1 MAEGKNIVINAVL
14 VALSEAEDRLLAQD
28 LEKNN
33 VKNALKEL
41 KVLIEPV
48 ARRHFGEVQT
58 RHLYSV
64 GQYFPMLQRMVCQW
78 YKHFMRRM
86 TTRCR
91 VNSPWK
97 VIMDISIP
105 SELFSIIKDMVLVT
119 NYGLYYHETK
129 CKPKKFVIAFT
140 SHVRVRNL
148 FLQLMNSGMPKE
160 DFLRRK
166 FKGKDRKRI
175 EIIVSEEKQFG
186 MIYNSQKEMISI
198 DFHYGFWNEHG
209 FPQHL

>member
-1 MAEGKNIVINAVL
+1 
-14 VALSEAEDRLLAQD
+14 
-28 LEKNN
+28 
-33 VKNALKEL
+33 
-41 KVLIEPV
+41 
-48 ARRHFGEVQT
+48 
-58 RHLYSV
+58 
-64 GQYFPMLQRMVCQW
+64 
-78 YKHFMRRM
+78 MRRM
-86 TTRCR
+86 TTHCR

-105 SELFSIIKDMVLVT
+105 SEVFSIIKDMVLVT

-129 CKPKKFVIAFT
+129 RKPKKFVIAFT

-160 DFLRRK
+160 NFLLRK
-166 FKGKDRKRI
+166 IKRKDRKRI
-175 EIIVSEEKQFG
+175 EIFVSEEKQFG